1 MFLIIE
7 RKKEEEEKE
16 KVMNVGMDEGGGFVG
31 QFIFCK
37 KKKIKNGRWLC
48 VFLFEVDDW
57 DGGRRGT
64 LILLLLLLLL
74 LCVSVLV
81 C

>member
-1 MFLIIE
+1 LFLIIE

-37 KKKIKNGRWLC
+37 KKKLKMGVGC
-48 VFLFEVDDW
+48 VFFFLRLMIEME
-57 DGGRRGT
+57 GGEGR
-64 LILLLLLLLL
+64 
-74 LCVSVLV
+74 
-81 C
+81 

>member
-1 MFLIIE
+1 LFLIIE

-48 VFLFEVDDW
+48 VFLFEVDD
-57 DGGRRGT
+57 
-64 LILLLLLLLL
+64 
-74 LCVSVLV
+74 
-81 C
+81 